1 MSGVQRIKVEY
12 SELRNKR
19 IFNWLRVKW
28 STANLEINELF
39 IKVEYSE
46 FRNQRIID
54 WTLYRLKFKCLILL
68 NFAKDNKI

>member
-46 FRNQRIID
+46 FRNQRII
-54 WTLYRLKFKCLILL
+54 Y
-68 NFAKDNKI
+68 